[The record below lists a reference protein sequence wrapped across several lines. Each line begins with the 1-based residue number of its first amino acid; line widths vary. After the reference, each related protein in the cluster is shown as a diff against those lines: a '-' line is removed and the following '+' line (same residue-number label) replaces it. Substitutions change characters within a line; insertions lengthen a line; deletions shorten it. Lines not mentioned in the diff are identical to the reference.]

1 MLTYAG
7 TLSALNGLDLTA
19 ADRLGV
25 LQARPKN
32 ATKTKSVRGCVAHV
46 LK

>member
-7 TLSALNGLDLTA
+7 TLSALSGLDLTA

-32 ATKTKSVRGCVAHV
+32 GEFFFF
-46 LK
+46 LLPLL

>member
-7 TLSALNGLDLTA
+7 TLSALSGLDLTA

-25 LQARPKN
+25 LQARPKKCKKKK
-32 ATKTKSVRGCVAHV
+32 KTFY
-46 LK
+46 LPL